1 MSLINSANIVLLASL
16 YLMTSTH
23 LKYSTLCELLK
34 NKTKCM
40 DFAVLSVTGTKYRVT
55 RVYWRA
61 QSTQSLSVCAET
73 FRNENFWTHLQ
84 TFDMWNYEPVF
95 RWHKAALPPA
105 VHHGSHLCG
114 SVCFLLVV
122 FSVHFF
128 FPSEFVKSKT
138 MYFPQLSQSHSL
150 FSSLNCYC
158 STHDPFSLSQSSSL
172 TVIVRPGTQSCSHM
186 LAHPHTQEQE
196 RVTSKHNRRQKHS
209 LFLDTFYWSL
219 LYNEQ
224 VSSSN
229 KSSSF
234 IVRTT
239 QRK

>member
-16 YLMTSTH
+16 YLMNSTH

-128 FPSEFVKSKT
+128 LPSEFVKSKT

-158 STHDPFSLSQSSSL
+158 STHDPFSLSQ
-172 TVIVRPGTQSCSHM
+172 PP
-186 LAHPHTQEQE
+186 PHTPTHTPHKKQISEIHTSQGMRAQSLWDQEP
-196 RVTSKHNRRQKHS
+196 RAAVICWHTHTH
-209 LFLDTFYWSL
+209 
-219 LYNEQ
+219 
-224 VSSSN
+224 
-229 KSSSF
+229 KSRN
-234 IVRTT
+234 VWHPNTT
-239 QRK
+239 GDKNTVFF